1 MLITKDIM
9 HGFSQLNEVNH
20 AELFSGSF
28 LPLSAPG
35 NDPVR
40 ILSQRFPLRKGS
52 PRTQN
57 KDLNA

>member
-9 HGFSQLNEVNH
+9 HEFRQLNEVNH
-20 AELFSGSF
+20 AQLFSGSC

-35 NDPVR
+35 NDAVR
-40 ILSQRFPLRKGS
+40 IPSQRFPLRKGS
-52 PRTQN
+52 HRTQN

>member
-9 HGFSQLNEVNH
+9 HEFRQLNEVNH
-20 AELFSGSF
+20 AQLFSGSC

-40 ILSQRFPLRKGS
+40 IPSQRFPLWKGS